1 MNDIPIKKMMNNII
15 TNLYSIRA
23 TREIEIYKL
32 FHSISLSSKKGL
44 SEISSRGAP
53 ETSEG
58 AVPPGAHP

>member
-44 SEISSRGAP
+44 SEISSGGHKKPQRALHP
-53 ETSEG
+53 E
-58 AVPPGAHP
+58 AHS